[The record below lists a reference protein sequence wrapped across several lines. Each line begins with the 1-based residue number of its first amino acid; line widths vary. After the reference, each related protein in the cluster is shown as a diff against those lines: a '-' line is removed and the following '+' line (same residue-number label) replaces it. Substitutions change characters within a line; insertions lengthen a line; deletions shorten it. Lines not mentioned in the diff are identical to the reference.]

1 MTETISIKDI
11 THEELK
17 QLWLSDQLTYQQYM
31 AEVKRR
37 AEMRK
42 SND

>member
-1 MTETISIKDI
+1 MSNTVDIKEIKDQM
-11 THEELK
+11 LK
-17 QLWLSDQLTYQQYM
+17 ELWLSDQITYQQYM

-37 AEMRK
+37 AEVRK